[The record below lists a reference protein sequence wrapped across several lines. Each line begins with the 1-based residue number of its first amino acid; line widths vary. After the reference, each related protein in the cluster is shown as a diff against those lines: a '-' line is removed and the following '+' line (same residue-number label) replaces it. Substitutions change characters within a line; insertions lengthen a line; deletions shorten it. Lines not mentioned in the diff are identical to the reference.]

1 MFSVAMDNLEKNGI
15 KPGLPPLLPIKKGWL
30 KIQEG
35 GILCHKIDSYVS
47 DNIIC
52 SLSYKKWLAK

>member
-1 MFSVAMDNLEKNGI
+1 MDNLEKNGI

-35 GILCHKIDSYVS
+35 GILCHKIDSYMS

-52 SLSYKKWLAK
+52 ALSYKKWLAK